1 MGIINKMGSFAPH
14 NFSSLRPP
22 QSTGRDPSVRKIVWS
37 FAFLIVFFIFL
48 FFLINNKDEKNIKFV
63 KIAGENV
70 RVELA
75 LNKET
80 QERGLSGRKKLGE
93 NEGMLFVFDHPAQY
107 PFWMKDMN
115 FPIDIIWI
123 DENSK
128 VVYIK
133 KDAQPKSYPAV
144 FSPDRDSKYVLEVVA
159 GFSDKYNIKI
169 GDKVESYFLK

>member
-1 MGIINKMGSFAPH
+1 MGSFAPH
-14 NFSSLRPP
+14 NFSSLRPF

-63 KIAGENV
+63 KIAGENISV
-70 RVELA
+70 LMATTLE
-75 LNKET
+75 
-80 QERGLSGRKKLGE
+80 ERMKGLSGMKSLEERT
-93 NEGMLFVFDHPAQY
+93 GMLYVFDYPAQY

-123 DENSK
+123 DENLK
-128 VVYIK
+128 VIFIK
-133 KDAQPKSYPAV
+133 KNAVPESYPEV
-144 FSPDRDSKYVLEVVA
+144 FTSPQNSKYVLEVVA

-169 GDKVESYFLK
+169 GDKVENYFLK